1 LFTGELLKQ
10 AERYTSEGLHP
21 RLITEGYDI
30 AKEMV
35 LEFMEAFKTPQPK
48 IYHDRELLT
57 NVARTSLRT
66 KLAPEIADKMATNI
80 VDSMLVISE
89 EDKPIDLFMIEI
101 MQMQHRSGADSS
113 FINGIVL
120 DHGARHPDMPR
131 QLENVRILTLN
142 VSFEYEKTEIS
153 AGFYYSNA
161 EEREKLV
168 ESERK
173 FTDEKVKLVIDFK
186 RRVCK
191 EGETF
196 AIINQK
202 GIDPLALDMLA
213 KEGIFALRRAKRR
226 NMERLTLAF
235 GGSPVNS
242 VEDLEED
249 VLGWAGK
256 LREETLG
263 EEKYTFIEEARSPK
277 SCTLLIRGPNRHTLD
292 QIKDAA
298 RDGLRAVKCALE
310 DKALLSGA
318 GAFEMAAYR
327 MLMRRMHA
335 VTGKAKLGV
344 EAYARALLIIP
355 KVLAENSGLDVQDSI
370 IKLEEE
376 QDRSELPVGLNLTT
390 GEPFLP
396 SSEGIWDSVSVKR
409 QVLNLSTILSTQLLL
424 VDEVMKA
431 GKSMGQAQPPPGGME
446 DME

>member
-1 LFTGELLKQ
+1 MFTGELLKQ